1 MAFDLM
7 DVRDLKLS
15 RGEKGALRMSYR
27 GEERALNRIVR
38 NFPRT
43 NPSHY
48 ISLLDEEGHE
58 IGIIED
64 PKTLDPASQEVME
77 VALRNAYFI
86 PTIQVIRAIR
96 IDGEASNW
104 EVDTD
109 DGPRSFRV
117 KSRDDI
123 ATHDIPAILIMDT
136 QNKKYHIEDYDE
148 LDPDSKTLIND
159 LLPRDI
165 VRLGKAYRN
174 MARAMQGPR
183 GMGMGGGGGRGG
195 GFGGGGGGGFGRL

>member
-1 MAFDLM
+1 MAFELM

-15 RGEKGALRMSYR
+15 SDGSGALRMNYR
-27 GEERALNRIVR
+27 GEDRTLNRMVR
-38 NFPRT
+38 NFPKT

-64 PKTLDPASQEVME
+64 PKTLDPASQKVIE
-77 VALRNAYFI
+77 VALRDAYFI
-86 PTIQVIRAIR
+86 PTIHVIRAVR

-123 ATHDIPAILIMDT
+123 TTYDIPSILIMDA
-136 QNKKYHIEDYDE
+136 QNKKYSIEDYDE

-174 MARAMQGPR
+174 MARAMHGPR
-183 GMGMGGGGGRGG
+183 GMGGGGGGRGG
-195 GFGGGGGGGFGRL
+195 GFGGGGGGGGRL

>member
-15 RGEKGALRMSYR
+15 RDSNGNLTVAYR
-27 GEERALNRIVR
+27 GEERALHRLVR
-38 NFPRT
+38 NFPKT
-43 NPSHY
+43 NPSHF
-48 ISLLDEEGHE
+48 ISLVDGDGHE
-58 IGIIED
+58 IGIVQD
-64 PKTLDPASQEVME
+64 PKALDHASHEVME
-77 VALRNAYFI
+77 AALRETYFV
-86 PTIQVIRAIR
+86 PTIRAIRGVR

-117 KSRDDI
+117 KSREDI
-123 ATHDIPAILIMDT
+123 TTYDIPAIQIMDT
-136 QNKKYHIEDYDE
+136 QNKKYLIEDYDE
-148 LDPDSKTLIND
+148 LDPDSKALIND

-183 GMGMGGGGGRGG
+183 GMGGGGGGGGGRGG
-195 GFGGGGGGGFGRL
+195 FGRL

>member
-15 RGEKGALRMSYR
+15 RDNDGNLAVTYQGEVRSLHRT
-27 GEERALNRIVR
+27 VR
-38 NFPRT
+38 NFPKT
-43 NPSHY
+43 NPSRF
-48 ISLLDEEGHE
+48 ISLVDGDGHE
-58 IGIIED
+58 IGIVED
-64 PKTLDPASQEVME
+64 PNSLDPASRAVME
-77 VALRNAYFI
+77 NALRETYFV
-86 PTIQVIRAIR
+86 PTIRAIR
-96 IDGEASNW
+96 GVRIEGEASSW

-123 ATHDIPAILIMDT
+123 TTYDIPAIQILDT
-136 QNKKYHIEDYDE
+136 QNKKYQIEDYDE
-148 LDPDSKTLIND
+148 LDPDSKALIND
-159 LLPRDI
+159 LLPRDV

-183 GMGMGGGGGRGG
+183 GMGGGGGGRGG
-195 GFGGGGGGGFGRL
+195 FGRL

>member
-15 RGEKGALRMSYR
+15 RDEKGSFRLTYR
-27 GEERALNRIVR
+27 GEERTLNRMVR

-43 NPSHY
+43 NPSRY
-48 ISLLDEEGHE
+48 ISLVDEEGHE
-58 IGIIED
+58 IGIVED
-64 PKTLDPASQEVME
+64 PGTLDPASKEVME
-77 VALRNAYFI
+77 KALREAYFV
-86 PTIQVIRAIR
+86 PTIRVIRAIR
-96 IDGEASNW
+96 IDGEASSW

-123 ATHDIPAILIMDT
+123 ATYDIPAIFVMDT

-148 LDPDSKTLIND
+148 LDPDSKTQIND
-159 LLPRDI
+159 LLPKDV
-165 VRLGKAYRN
+165 VRLGKTSRN

-183 GMGMGGGGGRGG
+183 GMGGGGRGG
-195 GFGGGGGGGFGRL
+195 GFGRL